1 MRAALVVAT
10 LIAMVAR
17 PAYAAHDFSTTGGFI
32 ELYGNGESLIP
43 RMYIRGIGDGIGMYN
58 TMVQAEGGAGVYC
71 PPNKVGIV
79 DAQYVAIIKAFVA
92 KVPKAKDL
100 PVAGVLLYALKD
112 AFPCQGQ

>member
-1 MRAALVVAT
+1 MRAALVAAA
-10 LIAMVAR
+10 LIAMVVR
-17 PAYAAHDFSTTGGFI
+17 PASAASGFSTTSGFL

-43 RMYIRGIGDGIGMYN
+43 RMYN
-58 TMVQAEGGAGVYC
+58 TMVQAEGAAGVYC

-79 DAQYVAIIKAFVA
+79 HAQYVSIIKAFVA